1 MANNTINMVLHDY
14 CVILDSEVRSK
25 CFVVKA
31 SYIGTRKDKIWTQ
44 IIEYEIHYFTCYAKM
59 PISKNSFQGHGY

>member
-1 MANNTINMVLHDY
+1 MTNNTIIMVLHDY

-31 SYIGTRKDKIWTQ
+31 SYIGTRKRQNLD
-44 IIEYEIHYFTCYAKM
+44 HYFTCYAKM